1 MKEKKK
7 TPQSNPHQAKLSKEE
22 RFFIGKSPKCILQS
36 STGAG
41 KGAIYEAEIMRR
53 ESITFGQRGPTPF
66 FHAPSESFNCQ

>member
-22 RFFIGKSPKCILQS
+22 RSFIGKSPKCILQQ
-36 STGAG
+36 ALN
-41 KGAIYEAEIMRR
+41 AIYGAEIMRR

-66 FHAPSESFNCQ
+66 LHALSESFKYQ